1 MSEWAA
7 KIMIAIL
14 YIKKKNAFH
23 HKHDIIFINNFQSEF
38 GVRIMKKSLK
48 M

>member
-14 YIKKKNAFH
+14 FIKKNAFH
-23 HKHDIIFINNFQSEF
+23 HKHDIVFINNFQSEF
-38 GVRIMKKSLK
+38 GVRITKKSLK